1 MSKSSLNNL
10 LTSIQAAIV
19 GAQDMLQNQH
29 VEELKKY
36 INDDGSPVTHP
47 MKLPRHN
54 AKGEIEWTDIEVP
67 LLVLC
72 PPASLKMKKLKINFD
87 AILSGLGQQHEEDA
101 AEQHI
106 QLKLGG
112 LFSRGAKVHCEIQF
126 EGTKPPEGW
135 MRINDELVKAI
146 P

>member
-10 LTSIQAAIV
+10 LSGIQAAIV
-19 GAQDMLQNQH
+19 GAQDMLQTQH

-36 INDDGSPVTHP
+36 IKEDGSPVTHK

-54 AKGEIEWTDIEVP
+54 AKGEIEWIEVDIP

-72 PPASLKMKKLKINFD
+72 PPVSLTIKKLKVDFD
-87 AILSGLGQQHEEDA
+87 AILSGLGQEDKTKD
-101 AEQHI
+101 HI
-106 QLKLGG
+106 QLSLGG
-112 LFSRGAKVHCEIQF
+112 MFSRGAKVHCEIQF